1 MKKTDDSK
9 IYLTIF
15 IIPFLIAAIIFGI
28 SLYSIMVVEPKVK
41 ALIESEESKSMKEG
55 YIMLRKGQL
64 FGKYNH
70 WDMDGDI
77 VRKSI
82 RYFDNKIYNEL
93 EMGKDDKRYLTEI
106 LKRRE
111 SGSGLGM
118 KTSLF
123 LLLVSFAGFIA
134 YIFEKKEQDRLT
146 SQ

>member
-9 IYLTIF
+9 IYLIIF
-15 IIPFLIAAIIFGI
+15 IIPFLIAAVIFGI
-28 SLYSIMVVEPKVK
+28 SLYSKMVVEPKAK
-41 ALIESEESKSMKEG
+41 ALIESEESQSMKEG
-55 YIMLRKGQL
+55 YIVLREGQL

-82 RYFDNKIYNEL
+82 RYFDNKIYNGL
-93 EMGKDDKRYLTEI
+93 DMSKDDKRYLTEI

-111 SGSGLGM
+111 AGSGLGM

-123 LLLVSFAGFIA
+123 LLIVSLTGLAA
-134 YIFEKKEQDRLT
+134 YIFERKSKE
-146 SQ
+146 